1 MNKLKAHLDDRLKA
15 VVMDEELKKEILDKT
30 VNGKKGGK
38 RNGNVMRSM
47 GIVAAS
53 VVFFMTSVTVA
64 GAAVP
69 AVRDWMY
76 KSVPELAEFLYSAG
90 ESCEKEGIRVTVV
103 AGINDEHNADI
114 YFTVQDE
121 TGRGRTTNKVDF
133 MDSAGIN
140 GGRIANVELLDYNE
154 EDQTALYVLHE
165 SGGEKF
171 ANRKNTF
178 RINSMMVNKQIFE
191 WFVTDIDLAG
201 YAKAE
206 AETVSLRDY
215 GYMGGSSE
223 DSEDDRILKPD
234 AMNISLGSDIDFM
247 TISNIG
253 IIDGKLHIQTK
264 WDRSFDNHGEFWLL
278 EKGREPGEYMD
289 SVPQKNYYF
298 RTEEDLANT
307 GNNRFANH
315 IEFVYDTES
324 LQTLEDYVLWA
335 RIVKDGE
342 IVKAKWEVNF
352 VMGDMEKIILKPDS
366 SIADEIQ
373 ITPISVYLK
382 SYKGNPEECRAAV
395 KMKDGR
401 EISLNLREMI
411 VQGDGHI
418 SGKEANINFITGNT
432 MKIEEVESVLIN
444 QEEIRIE
451 Q

>member
-1 MNKLKAHLDDRLKA
+1 MNKLKEHLDDRLQA
-15 VVMDEELKKEILDKT
+15 VVVDEGLKKEILDKT
-30 VNGKKGGK
+30 VNK
-38 RNGNVMRSM
+38 RSGRKRTGVIRGM

-64 GAAVP
+64 GAAFP
-69 AVRDWMY
+69 EVRAWLY
-76 KSVPELAEFLYSAG
+76 QSVPGLADFLYSVG

-114 YFTVQDE
+114 YFTIQDE
-121 TGRGRTTNKVDF
+121 TGKGRTTNKVDF

-140 GGRIANVELLDYNE
+140 GGWITNVELLDYNE

-165 SGGEKF
+165 SGGEEF

-178 RINSMMVNKQIFE
+178 RINSMMLNKQIFE
-191 WFVTDIDLAG
+191 WFATDINLAD

-206 AETVSLRDY
+206 AETESLRDY
-215 GYMGGSSE
+215 NYTGGSSTG
-223 DSEDDRILKPD
+223 SEDDPILKPD

-278 EKGREPGEYMD
+278 EKGKEPVEYTD
-289 SVPQKNYYF
+289 SVPQTNYYF

-315 IEFVYDTES
+315 IEFVYDTEY

-342 IVKAKWEVNF
+342 IVKAKWEVDF
-352 VMGDMEKIILKPDS
+352 VMGDMEKIILQPDS

-382 SYKGNPEECRAAV
+382 SYKGNPEECRVTV

-401 EISLNLREMI
+401 EISLNLREII
-411 VQGDGHI
+411 VLEDGHK
-418 SGKEANINFITGNT
+418 SAKEATVNFITGKA
-432 MKIEEVESVLIN
+432 MEIEEIESVYIN

>member
-1 MNKLKAHLDDRLKA
+1 
-15 VVMDEELKKEILDKT
+15 
-30 VNGKKGGK
+30 
-38 RNGNVMRSM
+38 
-47 GIVAAS
+47 
-53 VVFFMTSVTVA
+53 
-64 GAAVP
+64 
-69 AVRDWMY
+69 
-76 KSVPELAEFLYSAG
+76 
-90 ESCEKEGIRVTVV
+90 
-103 AGINDEHNADI
+103 
-114 YFTVQDE
+114 
-121 TGRGRTTNKVDF
+121 
-133 MDSAGIN
+133 
-140 GGRIANVELLDYNE
+140 
-154 EDQTALYVLHE
+154 
-165 SGGEKF
+165 
-171 ANRKNTF
+171 
-178 RINSMMVNKQIFE
+178 MMVNKQIFE